1 MDAQYFQLDNWDEL
15 AAKYSDD
22 EIWKINE
29 KFLDIQTSSGREIYL
44 SHNPAEYIDKGE
56 FYSRE
61 LQYLR
66 DNGYRFIDEGGIYDM
81 RLDSAFYNNMIGVFD
96 LYMNKIFGTDIRKT
110 ETVCKFENRGFFR
123 LGYEYFPNHY
133 KIEVENEFRTFDIT
147 IFDDEQASN
156 SLFRI
161 SKFNDQLGEENIKN
175 SILLLKAVLLRN
187 DFNMYFRKDGK
198 LYRKNSE
205 GIKRIKHIEELFNG

>member
-1 MDAQYFQLDNWDEL
+1 
-15 AAKYSDD
+15 
-22 EIWKINE
+22 
-29 KFLDIQTSSGREIYL
+29 
-44 SHNPAEYIDKGE
+44 
-56 FYSRE
+56 
-61 LQYLR
+61 
-66 DNGYRFIDEGGIYDM
+66 M
-81 RLDSAFYNNMIGVFD
+81 RLDSAFYNNIIAEFD
-96 LYMNKIFGTDIRKT
+96 SCMNKIFGTDIRKT
-110 ETVCKFENRGFFR
+110 ETVCKFEHRGFFR

-147 IFDDEQASN
+147 IFDDEQAFC
-156 SLFRI
+156 SLFGI
-161 SKFNDQLGEENIKN
+161 SKFNNQLGEENIKN

>member
-1 MDAQYFQLDNWDEL
+1 
-15 AAKYSDD
+15 
-22 EIWKINE
+22 
-29 KFLDIQTSSGREIYL
+29 
-44 SHNPAEYIDKGE
+44 
-56 FYSRE
+56 
-61 LQYLR
+61 
-66 DNGYRFIDEGGIYDM
+66 M
-81 RLDSAFYNNMIGVFD
+81 RLDSAFYNNIIAEFD
-96 LYMNKIFGTDIRKT
+96 SCMNKIFSTDIRKT
-110 ETVCKFENRGFFR
+110 ETVCKFEHRGFFR

-147 IFDDEQASN
+147 IFDDEQAFC
-156 SLFRI
+156 SLFGI
-161 SKFNDQLGEENIKN
+161 SKFNNQLGEENIKN

>member
-1 MDAQYFQLDNWDEL
+1 
-15 AAKYSDD
+15 
-22 EIWKINE
+22 
-29 KFLDIQTSSGREIYL
+29 
-44 SHNPAEYIDKGE
+44 
-56 FYSRE
+56 
-61 LQYLR
+61 
-66 DNGYRFIDEGGIYDM
+66 M
-81 RLDSAFYNNMIGVFD
+81 RLDSAFYNNIIAEFD
-96 LYMNKIFGTDIRKT
+96 SCMNKIFGTDIRKT
-110 ETVCKFENRGFFR
+110 ETVCKFEHRGFFR

-147 IFDDEQASN
+147 IFDDEQAFC
-156 SLFRI
+156 SLFGI
-161 SKFNDQLGEENIKN
+161 SKFNNQLGGENIKN